1 MPVASPCRR
10 RRVAFGAWII
20 PLKIGALL
28 PTSRL
33 YPAVDQSFVAGL
45 RGALADAGVAFE
57 LAVEPTGTAAVKDTV
72 TEKVQRLLLQHDP
85 DVVIALIGAG
95 LSRHVHPVFRDA
107 ETPLIVADLGA
118 DPIMLGKSR
127 NPFAFSTT
135 LNLWRSVAA
144 LGYWAA
150 RSCGPKACIAAGFHE
165 AGYGLVPAFWM
176 GFQEAGGGTILS
188 TEVTHRKDSDED
200 PSEQLQRIAALNPD
214 FVMSF
219 YAGRSAIS
227 FADAWHGTGLS
238 ARLPLLASPLFT
250 HDAWLTQMAAPP
262 AGARTAWSWDPAAH
276 VEEQE
281 QFRRLSKIGERKSPA
296 VFALLGYETGRML
309 ASAVSRSDGERSGEA
324 LCRALSGASFM
335 SPRGQL
341 LVDEVTGD
349 VTGSHD
355 YLQELRCGPD
365 GAWSRV
371 TTATLV
377 PPPSFHAA
385 YEALRQADERSGWL
399 NPYLVT

>member
-1 MPVASPCRR
+1 MQVLPDAGGGAASGVR
-10 RRVAFGAWII
+10 A
-20 PLKIGALL
+20 LKIGALL

-33 YPAVDQSFVAGL
+33 FPAVDHSFIAGL
-45 RGALADAGVAFE
+45 RGALGDAGIAFE
-57 LAVEPTGTAAVKDTV
+57 LVIEPTGTAAVKDLV
-72 TEKVQRLLLQHDP
+72 SEKVQRMLLQHAP
-85 DVVIALIGAG
+85 DVVTAVLGAG
-95 LSRHVHPVFRDA
+95 LSRHMHGMFRDA
-107 ETPLIVADLGA
+107 ETPFIVADLGA
-118 DPIMLGKSR
+118 DPIMMGDSR
-127 NPFAFSTT
+127 NPFAFSVT
-135 LNLWRSVAA
+135 LDLWRSSAA

-150 RSCGPKACIAAGFHE
+150 RSLGSTACIAAGFHE

-219 YAGRSAIS
+219 YSGRSAIS
-227 FADAWHGTGLS
+227 FANAWHGAGLS

-262 AGARTAWSWDPAAH
+262 AGVRTAWSWDPTAH
-276 VEEQE
+276 AEEQA
-281 QFRRLSKIGERKSPA
+281 QFCRLAKIGERKSPA

-309 ASAVSRSDGERSGEA
+309 ASAAARGGSQRSGESLCAA
-324 LCRALSGASFM
+324 LLGASFT

-341 LVDEVTGD
+341 KVDESTGD
-349 VTGSHD
+349 VTGSRD
-355 YLQELRCGPD
+355 YLQELQCGPD
-365 GAWSRV
+365 GSWSRV
-371 TTATLV
+371 TTGTLSS
-377 PPPSFHAA
+377 PPSFRAA
-385 YEALRQADERSGWL
+385 YDAIRHADERSGWL